1 MMDYIAS
8 AQTRGGRERLDQKGE
23 TRRDKT
29 ERNGVA
35 KYNTRRYA
43 ILLRRLETARWSST
57 FKNTNIVLDSD
68 FIVIV
73 VLLVGSLRRKSQ
85 HRKVNSCDETNKLR
99 YNCFKENL
107 LLVL

>member
-1 MMDYIAS
+1 MMDYIAN

-43 ILLRRLETARWSST
+43 ILLRLETARWSST
-57 FKNTNIVLDSD
+57 FKSTNIVLDSD

-73 VLLVGSLRRKSQ
+73 VLLVGSSQRKSQ
-85 HRKVNSCDETNKLR
+85 YRKVNSDETNKLK
-99 YNCFKENL
+99 YNLF
-107 LLVL
+107 

>member
-43 ILLRRLETARWSST
+43 ILLRLETARWSST
-57 FKNTNIVLDSD
+57 FKSTNIVLDSD